1 MYKIKGHW
9 RSTIRMDVWNVIRAS
24 TFCSGMQIIFI
35 HLCHACSN
43 AIRKGRTNAKFTLT
57 FKGLN
62 FNVNTKRKKEI
73 NIAIVQLEW

>member
-1 MYKIKGHW
+1 
-9 RSTIRMDVWNVIRAS
+9 
-24 TFCSGMQIIFI
+24 MQISFK

>member
-1 MYKIKGHW
+1 MVI
-9 RSTIRMDVWNVIRAS
+9 WNVIHAS
-24 TFCSGMQIIFI
+24 TFRSGMQISFK
-35 HLCHACSN
+35 HLCHACSS

>member
-43 AIRKGRTNAKFTLT
+43 AIRKGRKNAKFT
-57 FKGLN
+57 
-62 FNVNTKRKKEI
+62 
-73 NIAIVQLEW
+73 